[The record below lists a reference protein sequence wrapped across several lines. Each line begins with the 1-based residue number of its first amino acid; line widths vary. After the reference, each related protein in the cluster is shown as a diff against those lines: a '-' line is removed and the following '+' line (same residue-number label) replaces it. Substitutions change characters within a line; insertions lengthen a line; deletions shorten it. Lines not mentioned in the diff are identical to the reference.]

1 MKTHK
6 IALVTGAGSG
16 IGRATSIALL
26 RDGWQVVLA
35 GRRQKMLEETASL
48 AEQFS
53 EQALPIVTDIGIPE
67 SVDALFAQIQRQMGR
82 LDLLFNNAGDNVASM
97 PLEDV
102 KYSDW
107 QRVVQTNVT
116 GTFLCSQGAFHL
128 MKNQKPMGGRI
139 INNGAPSS
147 HVPRPDATPFT
158 VTKHAIA
165 GLTLALSLEG
175 RKYDIACGQIDIG
188 NVEPPYPH
196 EPHAAKQAN
205 GSLMI
210 EPTID
215 INYVANSV
223 LMMANLPL
231 DTNIQFITL
240 MPTKM
245 PYIGRG

>member
-116 GTFLCSQGAFHL
+116 GTFLCSQGAF
-128 MKNQKPMGGRI
+128 
-139 INNGAPSS
+139 
-147 HVPRPDATPFT
+147 
-158 VTKHAIA
+158 
-165 GLTLALSLEG
+165 LSL
-175 RKYDIACGQIDIG
+175 IHI
-188 NVEPPYPH
+188 
-196 EPHAAKQAN
+196 
-205 GSLMI
+205 
-210 EPTID
+210 
-215 INYVANSV
+215 
-223 LMMANLPL
+223 
-231 DTNIQFITL
+231 
-240 MPTKM
+240 
-245 PYIGRG
+245 